1 VNLLICR
8 NSIVYLLIVFGF
20 CSIQALIRS
29 IGWLIKKKSGKTLIF
44 LFNIF
49 IDAQYHHVKVVGDEA
64 LLQFSTIGF
73 VEIIKKLDVLFIEK
87 ECRMLMQSMC

>member
-1 VNLLICR
+1 
-8 NSIVYLLIVFGF
+8 LIVFGF

-29 IGWLIKKKSGKTLIF
+29 IGWLIKKKSDKTPIF

-64 LLQFSTIGF
+64 LL
-73 VEIIKKLDVLFIEK
+73 
-87 ECRMLMQSMC
+87 